1 MNSMMGKVG
10 LGGSGM
16 GNRGNT
22 GSNVGQTAT
31 GFQEKRPHGYQY
43 GAMQQF
49 TPEQMELFQSLFQHL
64 SPDSYLSRLAGGDQD
79 LFNEME
85 APALRNFNNTIAG
98 IGNRYSSMGLGAQ
111 KSSGF
116 QNEQSTAASN
126 FQQDL
131 ASRRQAL
138 QQNAIKEL
146 MGLSGDLLGQR
157 PVNRFLVQKDRGGT
171 GTAEILGKFAGAI
184 PGTIGGMM
192 GGNSFSDSLSGG
204 LKGGLSSFGGF
215 GG

>member
-10 LGGSGM
+10 LGGSGL

-22 GSNVGQTAT
+22 GSNIGQTST
-31 GFQEKRPHGYQY
+31 GFKEKRPHGYQF

-49 TPEQMELFQSLFQHL
+49 TPEQMDLFQSLFQHL

-85 APALRNFNNTIAG
+85 APALRGFNDTIAG
-98 IGNRYSSMGLGAQ
+98 IGNRFSGMGMGAQ
-111 KSSGF
+111 RSSGF
-116 QNEQSTAASN
+116 QNATSSAASN

-131 ASRRQAL
+131 AARRQGL
-138 QQNAIKEL
+138 QQQAIKEL

-157 PVNRFLVQKDRGGT
+157 PVERFLTKKDRGGN
-171 GTAEILGKFAGAI
+171 GMSELIGKFAGAI

-192 GGNSFSDSLSGG
+192 GGNSFSDSLMGG
-204 LKGGLSSFGGF
+204 MKGGLSSFGGF